1 MTRYAATLILRLQMA
16 VAEQARVHVTFHQ
29 SAAGSLK
36 MALKSLGRDEQV
48 WCLVDDLSY
57 GPISPGDVRQRMQWT
72 VDELGFHEEPLVE
85 ELITEFWQRIDGLR
99 TEEVVAWISRRYVT
113 EYCGFMEVLW
123 RLGEA
128 CVSVVD
134 VADVEFT
141 RRDGLPSPTTS
152 LAFSVV
158 PDTQIVEKNLF
169 DLARRVSDVE
179 RKRYAADWRRLREE
193 SGELR
198 VLTDSGVVSVPINYY
213 DSTILSLVTNEWQSC
228 ARVVGNT
235 VGKMMEGPY
244 RQCSSDE
251 LFFDRLLKLIDDDVI
266 EGKNEQELWS
276 MRESWVRQRDQSMK
290 PG

>member
-1 MTRYAATLILRLQMA
+1 
-16 VAEQARVHVTFHQ
+16 
-29 SAAGSLK
+29 